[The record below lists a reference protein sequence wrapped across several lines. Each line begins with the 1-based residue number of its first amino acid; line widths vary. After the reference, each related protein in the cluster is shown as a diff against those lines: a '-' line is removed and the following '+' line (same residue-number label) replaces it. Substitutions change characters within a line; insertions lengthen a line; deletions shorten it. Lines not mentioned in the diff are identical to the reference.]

1 MNKEH
6 FTRLLLKQRNGNEF
20 IIKIEN
26 GKPYQGI
33 YQVLNYLASKNKMNE
48 LVLTAEIVFMEIAKN
63 SFNFPITN
71 SIRLSFW
78 LPKQRVSTFSEI
90 QIDNESIEIGKHTT
104 VRLLLIERDFLINQ
118 IEVGTIFEM
127 GVFPNAIATGHV
139 IGINP
144 KENLI

>member
-20 IIKIEN
+20 LIKTEK

-33 YQVLNYLASKNKMNE
+33 YQVLNYLVSKNKMNE

-90 QIDNESIEIGKHTT
+90 QIDNKSIEIGKPAT
-104 VRLLLIERDFLINQ
+104 VKLLLIERDFLINQ
-118 IEVGTIFEM
+118 IKAGTIFEM

-139 IGINP
+139 IEINP